1 MAPHE
6 SEVAGFGGP
15 DHSLD
20 RFLLEPFVV
29 PKLCCRVCHF
39 TRDEKRSMN
48 LSSRGW
54 NLRSEEN
61 AVVAQQQHELLKSV
75 LLLFEFSLL

>member
-6 SEVAGFGGP
+6 SEVAGFRGP
-15 DHSLD
+15 DHGLVCL
-20 RFLLEPFVV
+20 LLEPFMA
-29 PKLCCRVCHF
+29 PSLCRVCHF

-48 LSSRGW
+48 LSSKGR

-61 AVVAQQQHELLKSV
+61 AEVAQQQHELLKGV
-75 LLLFEFSLL
+75 LLLFEVSLL